1 MPRPAEAGHRYIPGL
16 DGLRALAVVAVIL
29 YHLNVGWAQGGL
41 LGVGVFFTLSGYL
54 ITDLL
59 MQHWGSSHGLG
70 LSGFWLRRAR
80 RLLPAL
86 IVMLAVVIAWI
97 ALFDRSQLPS
107 LGGNVGAAALY
118 MSNWW
123 LIFQHVS
130 YFARFGPPQPLGHL
144 WSLAV
149 EEQFYLIWPW
159 LLWLGLRHLP
169 ERNGRTRVRP
179 RLALATLALAGA
191 SALAMATLYHPGFDP
206 SRVYDGTDTRAFGLL
221 IGAALAMVWPARQ
234 SRRESRRSMRR
245 ALDVA
250 GLVGLVGIG
259 LLIWRTSQYSAF
271 LYRGGMVLLS
281 LGAAMVVMAAVY
293 PGSWLGRIIG
303 IRPLRWLGVRSYG
316 IYLWHFPIIVL
327 AAHNL
332 QQRFDLPRA
341 TLEVVLTVAIAAWS
355 WRFVEEPILRGARL
369 PSLRAATTRWR
380 TQIGARWTW
389 VASSVALAFLTAVSV
404 LLGGLAGPG
413 ANPLLSSGGASASGV
428 ARIHEVVAPPRPA
441 ATSSPKAT
449 TPVGTSPAV
458 LPWFLPPPAAAAGRP
473 AGSAGEGTAAAGRP
487 AGSARGGTAAA
498 GRPAG
503 SARGGTAAAGR
514 PAGSAPEGTATAS
527 SCRAVVHIGDSTSAS
542 LISSNYLPDPA
553 QRLDA
558 QYAAVG
564 ATDQYLEIQGGTSI
578 VETIGGGT
586 NAATLAGQLVAKGF
600 RGCWV
605 LALGTN
611 DAADVYV
618 GSHVGYATRIE
629 RMMSIIG
636 NQPVLWVNVKTLV
649 GGGPYAERNMQA
661 WDRALVAACASHPNM
676 RVYNWASVAQPQ
688 WFISDG
694 IHYSTPGS
702 AQRAHLIARALAGA
716 FPRAGEQGYS
726 GCVIP

>member
-1 MPRPAEAGHRYIPGL
+1 LVPRPAEAGHRYIPGL

-59 MQHWGSSHGLG
+59 MQHWSSSHGLG

-97 ALFDRSQLPS
+97 ALFDRSQLSS

-159 LLWLGLRHLP
+159 LLWLGLRRLP
-169 ERNGRTRVRP
+169 ERNGRGRVRP
-179 RLALATLALAGA
+179 RLALATLALAAA
-191 SALAMATLYHPGFDP
+191 SALAMASLYHPGFDP

-221 IGAALAMVWPARQ
+221 IGAALAMVWPSRQ

-281 LGAAMVVMAAVY
+281 LGAATVVMAAVY

-327 AAHNL
+327 AGHDL

-341 TLEVVLTVAIAAWS
+341 TVEVALTVAIAAWS

-380 TQIGARWTW
+380 TQIGTRWTW
-389 VASSVALAFLTAVSV
+389 IASSVALAFLTAVSV

-428 ARIHEVVAPPRPA
+428 ARIHEVVAAPTPTP
-441 ATSSPKAT
+441 TSSPKAT
-449 TPVGTSPAV
+449 DPVGTSPAV
-458 LPWFLPPPAAAAGRP
+458 LPWFVPPPSPAARRP
-473 AGSAGEGTAAAGRP
+473 AGSAGA
-487 AGSARGGTAAA
+487 
-498 GRPAG
+498 
-503 SARGGTAAAGR
+503 
-514 PAGSAPEGTATAS
+514 GTATAS
-527 SCRAVVHIGDSTSAS
+527 SCRSVVHIGDSTSAS

-564 ATDQYLEIQGGTSI
+564 ATNQYLEIQGGTSI
-578 VETIGGGT
+578 VETIGGGM
-586 NAATLAGQLVAKGF
+586 NAPTVARELVAKGF

-636 NQPVLWVNVKTLV
+636 DQPVLWVNVKTLV
-649 GGGPYAERNMQA
+649 SGGPYAERNMQA
-661 WDRALVAACASHPNM
+661 WDRALVAACSSYPNM

-702 AQRAHLIARALAGA
+702 AQRAHLIARALADA
-716 FPRAGEQGYS
+716 FPRAGEQGYA
-726 GCVIP
+726 GCLIP